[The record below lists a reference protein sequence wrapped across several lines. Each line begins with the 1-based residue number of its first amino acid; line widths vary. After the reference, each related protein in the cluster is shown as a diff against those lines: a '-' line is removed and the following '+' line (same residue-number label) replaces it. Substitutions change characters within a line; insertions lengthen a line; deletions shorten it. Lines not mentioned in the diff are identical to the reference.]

1 MVFPRQRI
9 AQRFFCL
16 LLAMCGHVAAAAAA
30 TAAVT
35 APDDALSVAIAA
47 QPLPQA
53 LDAFADAT
61 GLQLIYVAELAQ
73 GRRSRPAPSGLKPS
87 AALAALLEGTGL
99 DFVFLNSRTVKIFAN
114 PTPEH
119 ADASI
124 IGKPG
129 SLAAASSTAELEEVV
144 VTADKREE
152 AIGAVPISVAVLS
165 ADQMDAMGVKNI
177 SDIAALVPGLQF
189 NFESDFGPGV
199 LTNIAIRGISTG
211 TGSPTIGIYIDDVPI
226 QASLNV
232 FRNAYPLTFDLA
244 RVEVLRGPQ
253 GTLFGT
259 SALNGAIRYIT
270 TDASVSEFSGL
281 SRLEVAGTQQ
291 GGTSVEVGAA
301 GGGPI
306 VPDVLGAR
314 ISAWYQ
320 SRGGYIDR
328 IDPFDNAT
336 IDNDANRSTSRA
348 LRLGF
353 ALEPTETL
361 RIVPSVA
368 YQAVDLHDSPAF
380 YTPISDPDEGL
391 FQSAKLLRQ
400 PYQDTFTLS
409 SLKIQQRFANLELTD
424 VMAYFDRTATAIY
437 DETNAACVQY
447 FGSCGNPLGPAYP
460 SSYLQAVP
468 DVLAQQQSAFS
479 QELRLASTAAD
490 ARASWVAGL
499 FYWRTHQNGTAD
511 AYAITAPTT
520 PGIYSATRYFA
531 AEISAFGQVY
541 WTPFA
546 RWRIGI
552 GTRRG
557 WARGDSTGF
566 ETGFATAGTQSS
578 QTVGSFK
585 PLPATPRFDLSYNA
599 EGSNMLYIAV
609 AKGARAGGNNNPA
622 LCDGTEVPGSFGSD
636 AIWNYELG
644 AKDLLFDRRLQITTS
659 VFVIRWNGI
668 QESIADD
675 CNNHFTTNAGAAT
688 SAGFDL
694 AADALLTE
702 QLRLHLALGLTDA
715 HYDRTVFTID
725 GQVVADRGTAIG
737 ALPSVPSPWT
747 GTVSAQYRRPLTSD
761 VTGYVAADDIVASR
775 NPGPFTENDPRAT
788 SYSPGFR
795 ADPATNRLNVRF
807 GLIRS
812 NLEIRLSLDNAL
824 NSSPILQLNSD
835 APGSPLWYAYT
846 FRPRTIGLSCDWKH

>member
-1 MVFPRQRI
+1 MVFPSRRI
-9 AQRFFCL
+9 AQGL
-16 LLAMCGHVAAAAAA
+16 VGIVLAACAHTTQAAAAAA
-30 TAAVT
+30 PDAAL
-35 APDDALSVAIAA
+35 PVAIAA

-73 GRRSRPAPSGLKPS
+73 GRTSRSVSPGLKPP
-87 AALAALLEGTGL
+87 AALARMLEGTGL
-99 DFVFLNSRTVKIFAN
+99 DFVFLNSRTVKIFA
-114 PTPEH
+114 TPRR
-119 ADASI
+119 APAQDALSQERSPE
-124 IGKPG
+124 GAG
-129 SLAAASSTAELEEVV
+129 SSTAELEQVV

-165 ADQMDAMGVKNI
+165 ADQLDAMGVKNI
-177 SDIAALVPGLQF
+177 SDIASLTPGLQF

-211 TGSPTIGIYIDDVPI
+211 TGSPTIGIYVDDVPI

-270 TDASVSEFSGL
+270 NDASVSEFSGL

-291 GGTSVEVGAA
+291 GGTRVEVGAA

-306 VPDVLGAR
+306 VPDLLGGR

-320 SRGGYIDR
+320 SDGGYIDR

-336 IDNDANRSTSRA
+336 IDKDANRSTSRA
-348 LRLGF
+348 VRLGF
-353 ALEPTETL
+353 DLEPTETL

-380 YTPISDPDEGL
+380 YTPLSNPDRGL
-391 FQSAKLLRQ
+391 FLSGKLLRQ

-409 SLKIQQRFANLELTD
+409 SLKIQQRFANLELTG
-424 VMAYFDRTATAIY
+424 VTAYFDRTATAIY
-437 DETNAACVQY
+437 DETNSACVQY

-479 QELRLASTAAD
+479 QELRLASTASD
-490 ARASWVAGL
+490 ARVSWVAGL

-531 AEISAFGQVY
+531 GEISAFGQVY

-552 GTRRG
+552 GARRG
-557 WARGDSTGF
+557 WVRGDSTGF
-566 ETGFATAGTQSS
+566 QTGFATAGPQSS
-578 QTVGSFK
+578 QTVGTFQ

-599 EGSNMLYIAV
+599 EGLNMLYIAV
-609 AKGARAGGNNNPA
+609 AKGARAGGDNNTA
-622 LCDGTEVPGSFGSD
+622 RCDDTEVPASFGSD

-659 VFVIRWNGI
+659 VFVIRWDGI

-688 SAGFDL
+688 SSGFDL

-715 HYDRTVFTID
+715 HYDRTVFTIG

-737 ALPSVPSPWT
+737 ALPSVPSPWS
-747 GTVSAQYRRPLTSD
+747 GTVSAQYRRPLTPD
-761 VTGYVAADDIVASR
+761 VVGYMAADDIFASH

-795 ADPATNRLNVRF
+795 ADPATNRLNLRL

-812 NLEIRLSLDNAL
+812 SLDIRLSLDNVL
-824 NSSPILQLNSD
+824 NSAPILQLNSD
-835 APGSPLWYAYT
+835 APGSSLWYAYT
-846 FRPRTIGLSCDWKH
+846 FRPRTLGLSCDWKY